1 MVFAFVGFLVL
12 ALITDL
18 VIWWWQ
24 PSDPGHREIC
34 GELPPVTILVAMRN
48 EEENLPEAIKQWQ
61 ALDYPPDKIQ
71 LLIGEDRSEDGTSY
85 LLEQLAREHPGITII
100 PIREDI
106 IGLKGKAN
114 VIAQLIP
121 YARYQHLFI
130 TDADVRVPPSWI
142 KTYLAY
148 TVPNL
153 GVIGAGT
160 VVSGKNLWCQ
170 LQNMDWLLAQ
180 ALLCAAGSRIST
192 LAVSGTNMMI
202 TKSACDAIGGYEKIP
217 YSLTEDIGFLTAAR
231 ARGLECLNLWDA
243 GATAI
248 VQGQKDWP
256 TLLKQR
262 SRWTY
267 GATKLLP
274 AIVLVLLIRTLFLP
288 VLIVLAFW
296 QPWWALLLLLVRLSL
311 QGFLIKGMA
320 VKLKQKWKVSA
331 LLVFEVYYT
340 LVTLG
345 GLILY
350 LLPTKFYWKGRKYS

>member
-24 PSDPGHREIC
+24 PSDPGHREIS

-48 EEENLPEAIKQWQ
+48 EEENLPEAITQWKSV
-61 ALDYPPDKIQ
+61 DYPRDKIQ
-71 LLIGEDRSEDGTSY
+71 LLIGEDRSEDRTSY
-85 LLEQLAREHPGITII
+85 LLEQLAREHSGITII
-100 PIREDI
+100 PIRED

-121 YARYQHLFI
+121 HAHHEHLFI

-142 KTYLAY
+142 KTYMAY
-148 TVPNL
+148 AVPGP
-153 GVIGAGT
+153 GVIGAST
-160 VVSGKNLWCQ
+160 VVNGENLWCQ

-180 ALLCAAGSRIST
+180 AMLCTAGARIST
-192 LAVSGTNMMI
+192 LAISGTNMMI

-243 GATAI
+243 GATAA

-256 TLLKQR
+256 TLLQQR

-288 VLIVLAFW
+288 VVIALAVW
-296 QPWWALLLLLVRLSL
+296 QPWWALFLLVVRLTL
-311 QGFLIKGMA
+311 QGCLIKGMA
-320 VKLKQKWKVSA
+320 SRLKQEWKISA

-350 LLPTKFYWKGRKYS
+350 MLPLKFYWKGRKYS

>member
-1 MVFAFVGFLVL
+1 MVFAFVAFLVL

-24 PSDPGHREIC
+24 PSDPGHREIS
-34 GELPPVTILVAMRN
+34 GELPPVTVLVAMRN
-48 EEENLPEAIKQWQ
+48 EEENLPEAVRQWQ
-61 ALDYPPDKIQ
+61 TLDYPRDKIQ
-71 LLIGEDRSEDGTSY
+71 LLIGEDRSEDDTSY
-85 LLEQLAREHPGITII
+85 LLEQLAREDPGITII

-121 YARYQHLFI
+121 HALHEHLFI

-148 TVPNL
+148 TVPSL
-153 GVIGAGT
+153 GVIGAST
-160 VVSGKNLWCQ
+160 VVNGENLWCQ

-180 ALLCAAGSRIST
+180 ALLCTAGARIST

-202 TKSACDAIGGYEKIP
+202 TKSACEGIGGYENIP

-231 ARGLECLNLWDA
+231 AQGFECLNLWDA
-243 GATAI
+243 GATAT
-248 VQGQKDWP
+248 VQGQKDWL

-274 AIVLVLLIRTLFLP
+274 AIVLVLLNRTLFLP
-288 VLIVLAFW
+288 VLIALAFW
-296 QPWWALLLLLVRLSL
+296 QPWWALLLLVRLAF
-311 QGFLIKGMA
+311 QGLLIKGMA
-320 VKLKQKWKVSA
+320 ARLNQGWKVSA

-350 LLPTKFYWKGRKYS
+350 MLPLKFHWKGRKYS